1 MTAPEKK
8 YQKRIN
14 VYSDKLNIYTR
25 KSSSL
30 GNYKL
35 LVFFIGIAVAIALY
49 IFNQF
54 ILMAAQIIIFLT
66 AFIYLVVAHNRILKC
81 KNYSFAMLQ
90 INKMCLKRIHGE
102 WTNFIDIGE
111 EFENHEHNY
120 SYDLDIFG
128 KNSLFQ
134 MINMTSTY
142 SGRHKLAEMLLNPL
156 EKKEDILERQEAIAE
171 LSEKLIFRHR
181 ILSNALIS
189 NKNLM
194 LIDDEEKSELD
205 KNDKVR
211 KVNNAYSNRNKSRTL
226 LDTITKLEDIY
237 RWAKEE
243 NRLYSSIGF
252 KFLITGLPLLTLI
265 LLILAIFNV
274 VSAYLPVAGYVIQFS
289 MLAYKVNYRNKSFEV
304 VEKYANTLKVFSSV
318 LKQFETEKFE
328 GKYINKLKDTLKGT
342 SDIPAWKQ
350 IDKLSKLWELI
361 ANRYNFLHVV
371 INAATLWDFHC
382 LVSLEK
388 WKIYSGR
395 NVEKWFDIIG
405 EVEALS
411 SMSILKHDNPEYIMP
426 QISEDLSS
434 GIVAEQLGHPLL
446 NKSRKCNDI
455 SLDSKQPILLITGSN
470 MSGKSTFL
478 RTVGIS
484 LLLANLGMPVCA
496 KIFKCPILKVYACMR
511 TSDNLGQNVS
521 SFYAELLRVKMV
533 VEAVDRNER
542 VFFLLDEIFKGTNS
556 ADRHMGAKMLINQ
569 LDNKAA
575 WGMVSTHDLEL
586 ADMEKESNGHIRNYH
601 FKEYYKDNKIYFD
614 YLLRKGVSDTR
625 NAIFLMR
632 MAGVSIENLE

>member
-1 MTAPEKK
+1 MTEPEKK
-8 YQKRIN
+8 YQKRIDA
-14 VYSDKLNIYTR
+14 YSGKLEMYTR
-25 KSSSL
+25 KSSAL

-35 LVFFIGIAVAIALY
+35 LVFFVGIAIAIVLY

-54 ILMAAQIIIFLT
+54 ILMSAQIILF
-66 AFIYLVVAHNRILKC
+66 VVAFAYLTMAHNQILKS

-90 INKMCLKRIHGE
+90 INKMCLKRIKGE
-102 WTNFIDIGE
+102 WTEFSDIGE

-120 SYDLDIFG
+120 TYDLDIFG

-156 EKKEDILERQEAIAE
+156 NKKVDILERQEAVVE
-171 LSEKLIFRHR
+171 LSRKLIFRHR
-181 ILSNALIS
+181 MISNALIT
-189 NKNLM
+189 NKNLI
-194 LIDDEEKSELD
+194 LIDDEQK
-205 KNDKVR
+205 
-211 KVNNAYSNRNKSRTL
+211 NNAGRKANIAYANKKKSKTL
-226 LDTITKLEDIY
+226 LDTMNKLEDVY
-237 RWAKEE
+237 SWAKEE
-243 NRLYSSIGF
+243 NKIYSSFGF
-252 KFLITGLPLLTLI
+252 KFLITGLPMLTMVLLMLS
-265 LLILAIFNV
+265 IFGV
-274 VSAYLPVAGYVIQFS
+274 VSAYLPIASYVIQFS
-289 MLAYKVNYRNKSFEV
+289 MLAFRVNFRNRSFEI
-304 VEKYANTLKVFSSV
+304 VEKYANTLKVYSGV
-318 LKQFETEKFE
+318 LKQFESEKFE
-328 GKYINKLKDTLKGT
+328 SKCINKLKDALKGK
-342 SDIPAWKQ
+342 SEEPAWKQ
-350 IDKLSKLWELI
+350 INNLSRLWELI
-361 ANRYNFLHVV
+361 ANRYNFLHIV

-382 LVSLEK
+382 LASLEK
-388 WKIYSGR
+388 WKMTSGIF
-395 NVEKWFDIIG
+395 VEKWFDVIG

-411 SMSILKHDNPEYIMP
+411 SMSILRHDNPEFIMP
-426 QISEDLSS
+426 QIAEDLNS
-434 GIVAEQLGHPLL
+434 GIVAVQLGHPLL

-455 SLDSKQPILLITGSN
+455 TFDSKEPILLITGSN

-484 LLLANLGMPVCA
+484 LLLSNLGMPVCA

-556 ADRHMGAKMLINQ
+556 ADRHMGAKMLIKQ
-569 LDNKAA
+569 LDKKSA

-586 ADMEKESNGHIRNYH
+586 ADMEKESDGHIRNYH

-632 MAGVSIENLE
+632 MAGVSVENQE